1 MRTAASVEIDRPID
15 EVFEY
20 TNEHVAE
27 WSLTVVEDEVINT
40 TPERVGST
48 FRCVTEDR
56 GCRMEFAGEVV
67 YWEPPHRSAVYLVGR
82 QFDIAAAYDFEDLG
96 DGRTRVSEDAVISP
110 KGFTRVFF
118 AVFGWLFRSSGC
130 KAMENELLSLKRM
143 LEDGAGQIRGGA
155 DLAANPDVD

>member
-20 TNEHVAE
+20 TNDNVAE
-27 WSLTVVEDEVINT
+27 WSITVVEDEVINS

-67 YWEPPHRSAVYLVGR
+67 CWEPPNRSAVYLAGK
-82 QFDIAAAYDFEDLG
+82 QFDIAAAYQFEDIG
-96 DGRTRVSEDAVISP
+96 NGRTRVSEDAVISP
-110 KGFTRVFF
+110 KGFTKVFF
-118 AVFGWLFRSSGC
+118 ALFGWMFRSSGC
-130 KAMENELLSLKRM
+130 KAMENELLSLKRL
-143 LEDGAGQIRGGA
+143 LEDGAGQRSEGSEVDA
-155 DLAANPDVD
+155 DTDAN